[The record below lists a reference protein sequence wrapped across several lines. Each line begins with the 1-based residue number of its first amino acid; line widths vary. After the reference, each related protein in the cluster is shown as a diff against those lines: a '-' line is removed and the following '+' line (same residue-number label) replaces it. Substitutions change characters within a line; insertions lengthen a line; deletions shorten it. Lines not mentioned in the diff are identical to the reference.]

1 VNLLPILIFQIKVRA
16 GDWAVGGKV
25 ELRRLE
31 EKGEWRREMR
41 MEEEE
46 VEGR

>member
-1 VNLLPILIFQIKVRA
+1 MNLLPILIFQIKVRT
-16 GDWAVGGKV
+16 GDWAVGWKV